1 MCKNC
6 SKKFGP
12 CAQLQDRQ
20 IGITPVSYTGYFNGL
35 NTRIT
40 RMTAFIKTKLKKSD
54 DKTNIEKYIPK
65 FMK

>member
-12 CAQLQDRQ
+12 CAQLQLDRQ
-20 IGITPVSYTGYFNGL
+20 IGITPVVYTGYFNGL

-40 RMTAFIKTKLKKSD
+40 RMTAFMKMKFKKSD
-54 DKTNIEKYIPK
+54 DQTSIYNIE
-65 FMK
+65 